1 VGDTLLFRQFYPD
14 RDVGPSFVLHRGRV
28 IPTSDTTVVLRHDWL
43 SGAGEAVVDTGGR
56 MLAYSGQRS
65 TYKVRVERTSAPPN
79 VDAIASSLIEA
90 ERRTGPAQLSV
101 RDTARGR
108 VGPAEIT
115 VDYGRPSARGRQLLG
130 NVIEYGRVWRTGAN
144 EATQFTT
151 TAPITLGTL
160 EVPAGSYT
168 LWSLPREEGSE
179 LIINRQVGQWGTV
192 FDQDQNLG
200 LTPVVASTLP
210 DTVEQFTISVESGVG
225 NTGALVL
232 EWGTFRW
239 QAAIRA
245 R

>member
-1 VGDTLLFRQFYPD
+1 
-14 RDVGPSFVLHRGRV
+14 
-28 IPTSDTTVVLRHDWL
+28 VVLRHDWL
-43 SGAGEAVVDTGGR
+43 SGAGDATIDAAGR
-56 MLAYSGQRS
+56 LLAYSGQRS
-65 TYKVRVERTSAPPN
+65 TYKVRVERTATPPD
-79 VDAIASSLIEA
+79 VGAIAASLVEA
-90 ERRTGPAQLSV
+90 ERRSGPVPLSV

-108 VGPAEIT
+108 IGTAEIT

-144 EATQFTT
+144 EATHLTT

-168 LWSLPREEGSE
+168 LWSIPRENGTE
-179 LIINRQVGQWGTV
+179 LIVNRQTGQWGTV
-192 FDQDQNLG
+192 FDQGQNLG
-200 LTPVVASTLP
+200 LTPVVASTLA
-210 DTVEQFTISVESGVG
+210 DTVEQFTIRVESGNG

-239 QAAIRA
+239 QAAIRS